1 MKPARGRNVVIP
13 QLLNCSIPQLKM
25 EQPSGGREG
34 CPLTGFG
41 RSKVDLKK
49 GGKRAGEYQFRA
61 AGRRGKA
68 SQLGNLAI
76 IPAGAV
82 AGETTAA
89 GLVLFS
95 LAAA

>member
-1 MKPARGRNVVIP
+1 
-13 QLLNCSIPQLKM
+13 LKM

-82 AGETTAA
+82 AGETTTA